1 MAKASDRS
9 ADDWTMDPDRLA
21 MLHRR
26 RFKHLGDEFFEEF
39 LIECKRRGFSPW
51 DKCLRAETYFDED
64 AGELR
69 LRVALTLE
77 GYRSAAHDTDQYAGC
92 DDVDIKPGEGRY
104 PSKATVTV
112 YRLVQGQR
120 VPFTASAFWDECAAY
135 PLDDFWERRPKMA
148 LGYRARLAALRE
160 AFPDRFGGLW
170 APEEMTGT
178 ASAAAAATQQR
189 DRRRKRGATG
199 SEAATPIDR
208 SLLAPQSRIQV
219 EGEMIAMGYVESGHR
234 DRVIDNLIYAFA
246 ELHEKDER
254 AFWGI
259 ALASLKK
266 DPARFGTLPP
276 RKLGS

>member
-170 APEEMTGT
+170 APEEL
-178 ASAAAAATQQR
+178 SAAAGESAKKKPKPLPAGE
-189 DRRRKRGATG
+189 K
-199 SEAATPIDR
+199 
-208 SLLAPQSRIQV
+208 LAPDCRIQA
-219 EGEMIAMGYVESGHR
+219 EGEMVGMGYHDTDVR
-234 DRVIDNLIYAFA
+234 DRVIDNLVETFG
-246 ELHEKDER
+246 ELYR
-254 AFWGI
+254 ADQKMFWGV
-259 ALASLKK
+259 AVAALKK
-266 DPARFGTLPP
+266 NPSQFGPLP
-276 RKLGS
+276 RKCVV